1 MPGKPRR
8 RQRRR
13 QPREDRFQLCA
24 LTLCDSVSWISCGP
38 VTRYLPVCWTAWR
51 GAAGACDFGTLRGDP
66 RAPTTVRW
74 PSVARRRVPQPSGR
88 ESSPAFTFRTE
99 RVFFQISFHRSP
111 RPTRAGRLAESLAL
125 HLRPIRNRTPN
136 AMGRATGETAAPDTA
151 RGTRSVRPSA
161 RLYAPRLHRYIGR
174 HAPSLIPTPLATTC
188 QMPSTHSRS
197 NHRTS
202 NTCTLPRK
210 ASFSKRSVLSTSGF
224 QATPCF
230 QATCTCALYAT

>member
-136 AMGRATGETAAPDTA
+136 DGPRDRGDRRAGHRPRHPQRQAASAALRPPATSLHWPACTIPDPH
-151 RGTRSVRPSA
+151 PS
-161 RLYAPRLHRYIGR
+161 R
-174 HAPSLIPTPLATTC
+174 HHMPDAIDTQPLQPPHLQHMHA
-188 QMPSTHSRS
+188 
-197 NHRTS
+197 
-202 NTCTLPRK
+202 
-210 ASFSKRSVLSTSGF
+210 AS
-224 QATPCF
+224 
-230 QATCTCALYAT
+230 